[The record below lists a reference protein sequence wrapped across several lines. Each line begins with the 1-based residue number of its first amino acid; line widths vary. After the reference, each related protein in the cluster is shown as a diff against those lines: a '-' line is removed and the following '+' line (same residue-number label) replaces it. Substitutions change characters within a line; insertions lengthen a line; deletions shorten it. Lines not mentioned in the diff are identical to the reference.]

1 MQSEITRICQFLSE
15 IGLPFKLCALS
26 NGSFLPGLETHNG
39 VLHIDV
45 ESLKY
50 PGDILHE
57 AGHIAVCEPAFR
69 PYLNADVYRNGLL
82 LGREKQAMH
91 GEEIAATAWSVAASK
106 KIGLPL
112 EVVMHEHAYRG
123 GSQSIIDIFQQGGLF
138 GQPLLSAWQMTCPER
153 GFPHML
159 RWIREL
165 RWVEEL
171 PDNEGTVSK
180 NCR

>member
-15 IGLPFKLCALS
+15 IGLPFKLCAVS

-39 VLHIDV
+39 VLHIDL

-82 LGREKQAMH
+82 RGREKQAMH
-91 GEEIAATAWSVAASK
+91 GEEIAAIAWSVAAII

-112 EVVMHEHAYRG
+112 EVVLHEHGYKGA
-123 GSQSIIDIFQQGGLF
+123 SQSLINTFQQGGLF
-138 GQPLLSAWQMTCPER
+138 GQPLLAAWQMTCPNH
-153 GFPHML
+153 GFPHMV

-165 RWVEEL
+165 RWVEPSADANSL
-171 PDNEGTVSK
+171 S
-180 NCR
+180 